1 MSFQK
6 KNVAVPNR
14 AAVDR
19 NSGSPQSLRGP
30 PAGSAPHPSI
40 PGRTP
45 RAPPTATTDARN
57 APNVPQALQPVPNTK
72 PSLLQSSTPTVSSG
86 CFDFDKLLG
95 HNGIPTGT
103 LTLLQEESTTDYAS
117 ILIRMFAAQGCID
130 RRNGGSEVA
139 VVGAN
144 DAWGRQLPGE
154 SDKKSRSRDPSSK
167 AGSGA
172 MKIAWRYGFNSEVE
186 RKEQLAE
193 NNTATFDLTKR
204 LGGPEIS
211 KIRYLKPDKS
221 IVAEIKK
228 LAATAA
234 SENSILRVCIPTF
247 LHPAIYDKQMA
258 DSDYVIGLF
267 TQLRALTREYKRNLV
282 IIVSLPLVL
291 YPKSSPLTRWMEILA
306 DCVLDFFPF
315 DVKVQEREFQGL
327 VNVSKLPCL
336 SDRGHMLVTQSEYAF
351 RVTKRTFEIDEWSIP
366 VEEDEGEKKEDAL
379 AF

>member
-1 MSFQK
+1 M
-6 KNVAVPNR
+6 
-14 AAVDR
+14 
-19 NSGSPQSLRGP
+19 
-30 PAGSAPHPSI
+30 
-40 PGRTP
+40 
-45 RAPPTATTDARN
+45 
-57 APNVPQALQPVPNTK
+57 
-72 PSLLQSSTPTVSSG
+72 
-86 CFDFDKLLG
+86 
-95 HNGIPTGT
+95 
-103 LTLLQEESTTDYAS
+103 
-117 ILIRMFAAQGCID
+117 
-130 RRNGGSEVA
+130 A

-154 SDKKSRSRDPSSK
+154 SDKKSRSRDHNSA

-211 KIRYLKPDKS
+211 KIQYLKPDRS
-221 IVAEIKK
+221 IVSEIRK
-228 LAATAA
+228 LAVAA
-234 SENSILRVCIPTF
+234 QKENAILRVCIPTF

-267 TQLRALTREYKRNLV
+267 TELRALTREFKRNLV

-291 YPKSSPLTRWMEILA
+291 YPKSSSLTRWMEILA

-336 SDRGHMLVTQSEYAF
+336 SDRGHMLVTVSEYAF

-366 VEEDEGEKKEDAL
+366 VEEEEEGTKKADAL
-379 AF
+379 DF